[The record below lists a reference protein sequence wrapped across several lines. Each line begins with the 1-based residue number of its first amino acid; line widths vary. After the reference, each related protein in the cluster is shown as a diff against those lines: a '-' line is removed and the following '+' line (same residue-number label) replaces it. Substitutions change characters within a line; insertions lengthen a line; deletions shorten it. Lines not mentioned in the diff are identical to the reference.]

1 MPCLD
6 ECWRE
11 GFMAGE
17 LFIKQCPYSGNSLEA
32 RHWRNG
38 WLEGA
43 AKCVGLDYHSTP
55 VVLDPAPFACQSL
68 VAAAAR

>member
-1 MPCLD
+1 MLCLE

-11 GFMAGE
+11 GFKAGE

-32 RHWRNG
+32 RNWRNG

-43 AKCVGLDYHSTP
+43 AKSVGLDYHATP
-55 VVLDPAPFACQSL
+55 VVLDPRPFMLQDRAFTS
-68 VAAAAR
+68 A